1 MGSRLVSFLLD
12 THVWIWTQAEPNAI
26 GGKARTLLETTRDDL
41 CVSAVSSLEIARLVS
56 AKLLQVQG
64 SLDRWVRTAIDSIEA
79 RSIDVDHRIA
89 IEAYKLPGRFHKDPA
104 DRLLVATARLNDL
117 TLVTADERILAY
129 RAVRT
134 LNART

>member
-1 MGSRLVSFLLD
+1 VSFLLD
-12 THVWIWTQAEPNAI
+12 THVWIWTQEQPEAI
-26 GGKARTLLETTRDDL
+26 GTKARSLLETTSDDV

-56 AKLLQVQG
+56 GGLLELKG
-64 SLDRWVRTAIDSIEA
+64 SLDRWVRAAVDSIEA
-79 RSIDVDHRIA
+79 RSIGLDHRIA

-104 DRLLVATARLNDL
+104 DRMLVATARVNGL

-134 LNART
+134 LDARR

>member
-1 MGSRLVSFLLD
+1 MSFLLD
-12 THVWIWTQAEPNAI
+12 THVWIWTQEQPEAI
-26 GGKARTLLETTRDDL
+26 GTKARSLLETTSDDV

-56 AKLLQVQG
+56 GGLLELKG
-64 SLDRWVRTAIDSIEA
+64 SLDRWVRAAVDSIEA
-79 RSIDVDHRIA
+79 RSIGLDHRIA

-104 DRLLVATARLNDL
+104 DRMLVATARVNGL

-134 LNART
+134 LDARR

>member
-1 MGSRLVSFLLD
+1 VSFLLD
-12 THVWIWTQAEPNAI
+12 THVWIWTQEQPDAL
-26 GGKARTLLETTRDDL
+26 GTKARALLETTGDEL

-56 AKLLQVQG
+56 GGLLELKG
-64 SLDRWVRTAIDSIEA
+64 SLDRWVRAAVDSIEA
-79 RSIDVDHRIA
+79 RSIGVDHRIA

-104 DRLLVATARLNDL
+104 DRMLVATARINDL

-134 LNART
+134 LDARQ

>member
-1 MGSRLVSFLLD
+1 MSFLLD
-12 THVWIWTQAEPNAI
+12 THVWIWTQEQPDAI
-26 GGKARTLLETTRDDL
+26 GTKARSLLETTGDDL
-41 CVSAVSSLEIARLVS
+41 CVSVISTLEIARLIS
-56 AKLLQVQG
+56 GGLLELKG
-64 SLDRWVRTAIDSIEA
+64 SLDRWVRSAVDSIEA

-104 DRLLVATARLNDL
+104 DRMLVATARINGL

-134 LNART
+134 LDARR

>member
-1 MGSRLVSFLLD
+1 MSFLLD
-12 THVWIWTQAEPNAI
+12 THVWIWTQEQPDAL
-26 GGKARTLLETTRDDL
+26 GTKARALLETTGDEL

-56 AKLLQVQG
+56 GGLLELKG
-64 SLDRWVRTAIDSIEA
+64 SLDRWVRTAVDSIEA
-79 RSIDVDHRIA
+79 RSIGIDHRIA

-104 DRLLVATARLNDL
+104 DRMLVATARINDL

-134 LNART
+134 LDARR